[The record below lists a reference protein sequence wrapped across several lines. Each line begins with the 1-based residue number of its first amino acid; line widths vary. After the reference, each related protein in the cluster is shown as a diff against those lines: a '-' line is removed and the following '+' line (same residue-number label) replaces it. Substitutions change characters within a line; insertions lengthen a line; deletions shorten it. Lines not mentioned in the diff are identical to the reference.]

1 MTAAETNPEIVA
13 RCIVCGGSRFAP
25 MFRNGAGSDRAEAH
39 TGVYRI
45 THSQRDLVHSV
56 RRCTECGLAVL
67 PAALRAVTTST
78 YVDSEDPSYTAEGPQ
93 RIENAERLLRLLPR
107 RGRLL
112 DVGCACGYLLVA
124 AQRLGFEAQGLE
136 PSLWAAE
143 FARREFGLSVWQ
155 GLLKDAPFPPASFD
169 AIVLA
174 DTIEHLDDPRAAL
187 ATLRRW
193 LVPGG
198 HLLLLTPDIGS
209 VVARIAGVHW
219 WGLLDDHY
227 FYFDRRT
234 LPRLLQ
240 LEGFTVER
248 ITAFG
253 RVFALSHWLYKLSQ
267 YSPRMHNAA
276 AALARALRIE
286 RLRLPLNLGDQ
297 MVCIAQKPAS

>member
-1 MTAAETNPEIVA
+1 MMAVEASAPAGA

-25 MFRNGAGSDRAEAH
+25 VFRNGGGATSADAH
-39 TGVYRI
+39 GDVYRI
-45 THSQRDLVHSV
+45 THSHRDLVRAVV
-56 RRCTECGLAVL
+56 RCVECGLAVL
-67 PAALRAVTTST
+67 PAALRTVTAST
-78 YVDSEDPSYTAEGPQ
+78 YVESEDPSYTAQGEQ
-93 RIENAERLLRLLPR
+93 RIANAERLLRLLPR

-124 AQRLGFEAQGLE
+124 AQRLGFDAQGLE

-143 FARREFGLSVWQ
+143 FARREFGLTVWQ
-155 GLLKDAPFPPASFD
+155 GLLKDAPFTPASFD

-187 ATLRRW
+187 ARLRRW

-209 VVARIAGVHW
+209 VVARLAGVRW

-234 LPRLLQ
+234 LRRLLE
-240 LEGFTVER
+240 LEGFEVER
-248 ITAFG
+248 VTALG

-267 YSPRMHNAA
+267 YSSQMHNVA
-276 AALARALRIE
+276 AALARAMRIE

-297 MVCIAQKPAS
+297 MACIARKPAN

>member
-1 MTAAETNPEIVA
+1 MIAVDTNTEAGA
-13 RCIVCGGSRFAP
+13 RCILCGGSRFAP
-25 MFRNGAGSDRAEAH
+25 MFRNGGGVPSTNRHGD
-39 TGVYRI
+39 VYRI
-45 THSQRDLVHSV
+45 THSHRDLVHSV
-56 RRCTECGLAVL
+56 RRCVVCGLAVL
-67 PAALRAVTTST
+67 PAALRTVTTAT
-78 YVDSEDPSYTAEGPQ
+78 YVESQDPSYTAEGAQ

-143 FARREFGLSVWQ
+143 FARREFGLTVWQ
-155 GLLKDAPFPPASFD
+155 GLLKDAPFAPASFEV
-169 AIVLA
+169 IVLA

-198 HLLLLTPDIGS
+198 YLLLLTPDIGS
-209 VVARIAGVHW
+209 VVARLAGVHW

-267 YSPRMHNAA
+267 YSPQMYNAA
-276 AALARALRIE
+276 GALARALRIE

-297 MVCIAQKPAS
+297 MACIAQTPAD